1 MSGIQENP
9 IYWDTEK
16 EQMYWI
22 EWYDTGNSEIPTK
35 HYLGARVSYRTGHG
49 DEEAPNRKLNSL

>member
-35 HYLGARVSYRTGHG
+35 HYLGATVSYRTGHG
-49 DEEAPNRKLNSL
+49 DEEAPTEN